1 MLEFRIH
8 GRGGQGVQK
17 SAQILGR
24 AAFLQGFD
32 TQDFSIYGAERQGA
46 PLTSFVR
53 LEKGCVATRGYVFSP
68 DFIVILDDSIP
79 REKTLAGKKEST
91 IVLVNSQ
98 EKENGKNFYSI
109 DATGIALQE
118 TGKAIANV
126 AMLGALAKKL
136 PGVITLE
143 SLEKAL
149 RVELGKYKEE
159 VLQKN
164 VNAARKCFEM
174 V

>member
-1 MLEFRIH
+1 
-8 GRGGQGVQK
+8 
-17 SAQILGR
+17 
-24 AAFLQGFD
+24 
-32 TQDFSIYGAERQGA
+32 
-46 PLTSFVR
+46 
-53 LEKGCVATRGYVFSP
+53 
-68 DFIVILDDSIP
+68 VILDDSIP

-149 RVELGKYKEE
+149 RVELGKYKEG